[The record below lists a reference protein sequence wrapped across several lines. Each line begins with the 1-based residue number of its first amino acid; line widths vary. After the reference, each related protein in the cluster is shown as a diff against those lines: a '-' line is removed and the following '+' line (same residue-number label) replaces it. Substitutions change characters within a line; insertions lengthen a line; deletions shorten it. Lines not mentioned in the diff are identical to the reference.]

1 MEDQKV
7 RKISG
12 YSSISEETRESL
24 TRLISALMLTLV
36 APVITFIVQGAMAT
50 DGNDAFRF
58 GIAIVTMAMPLVLS
72 LLWAINVLR
81 LERRVWRKQSQRRS
95 RPLFRRVK
103 RGLYLALLIGCP
115 VSGALIIWHLIGF

>member
-103 RGLYLALLIGCP
+103 R
-115 VSGALIIWHLIGF
+115 